1 MHKLFD
7 TTWRSTFELVEVP
20 NFEADKA
27 FDVAFQGPYPSP
39 IQLEHATTYTGS
51 PITGAAGVIYV
62 STPVLF
68 DTDPAKVIG
77 PTVNGTINTPEAAA
91 RAGVKRYVL
100 AGSSKAV
107 ATNLKKISR
116 HVDAEELKGLGD
128 LDWSLG
134 HRVDIAT
141 RMCVHCTHTT
151 TLARISAWYPFMSCE
166 GAICQLDKHLFRR

>member
-1 MHKLFD
+1 MALFAGWMCRVCQH
-7 TTWRSTFELVEVP
+7 TNLFEIENLITFLVALTSQHP
-20 NFEADKA
+20 LQYLKCKQCNLS
-27 FDVAFQGPYPSP
+27 YC
-39 IQLEHATTYTGS
+39 HT
-51 PITGAAGVIYV
+51 
-62 STPVLF
+62 
-68 DTDPAKVIG
+68 
-77 PTVNGTINTPEAAA
+77 TPEAAA